1 MKLFVSKKKY
11 DVISKEYLKLSD
23 DYEELREKYK
33 NSIEISKNNFLRA
46 TELETEN
53 EKLLLNEASFSNE
66 IITLNQEIK
75 LYEKTVKELE
85 KEIDNLKNAYE
96 EKYDRVLD
104 LEYKSEMSYFERVD
118 LENEIFSLKEEIEKL
133 KKANEELA
141 KLWNDANRKLWCN
154 NESARQL
161 RKISEDMLNSQ
172 RIDKNYLASYIY
184 DISLYVGGG
193 VGVELKSKDK

>member
-1 MKLFVSKKKY
+1 MKLFVSRKKY
-11 DVISKEYLKLSD
+11 DLLNKEYLLLNSN
-23 DYEELREKYK
+23 YEELKSVYKDVSDVSLTNYHKVVDLEKVNESLLFK
-33 NSIEISKNNFLRA
+33 
-46 TELETEN
+46 ELELEN
-53 EKLLLNEASFSNE
+53 EIKS
-66 IITLNQEIK
+66 LNQEVD
-75 LYEKTVKELE
+75 LYDNTVKELE
-85 KEIDNLKNAYE
+85 
-96 EKYDRVLD
+96 
-104 LEYKSEMSYFERVD
+104 
-118 LENEIFSLKEEIEKL
+118 EEIEKL

-193 VGVELKSKDK
+193 VNLELKSKDK

>member
-1 MKLFVSKKKY
+1 MKLFVSRKKY
-11 DVISKEYLKLSD
+11 DLLNKEYLLLND
-23 DYEELREKYK
+23 DYEK
-33 NSIEISKNNFLRA
+33 
-46 TELETEN
+46 
-53 EKLLLNEASFSNE
+53 
-66 IITLNQEIK
+66 
-75 LYEKTVKELE
+75 LE
-85 KEIDNLKNAYE
+85 KAYE

-118 LENEIFSLKEEIEKL
+118 LENEILSLKEENEKL

-161 RKISEDMLNSQ
+161 RKLSEDILDSQ
-172 RIDKNYLASYIY
+172 RIDKNQLATYIY
-184 DISLYVGGG
+184 DIAFYVGGG

>member
-1 MKLFVSKKKY
+1 MKLFVSRKKY
-11 DVISKEYLKLSD
+11 DLLNKEYLLLND
-23 DYEELREKYK
+23 DYEK
-33 NSIEISKNNFLRA
+33 
-46 TELETEN
+46 
-53 EKLLLNEASFSNE
+53 
-66 IITLNQEIK
+66 
-75 LYEKTVKELE
+75 LE
-85 KEIDNLKNAYE
+85 KAYE

-118 LENEIFSLKEEIEKL
+118 LENEILSLKEENEKL

-161 RKISEDMLNSQ
+161 RKLSEDILDSQ
-172 RIDKNYLASYIY
+172 RIDKNQLATYIY
-184 DISLYVGGG
+184 DISFYVGGG

>member
-11 DVISKEYLKLSD
+11 DLLNKEYLLLND
-23 DYEELREKYK
+23 DYEK
-33 NSIEISKNNFLRA
+33 
-46 TELETEN
+46 
-53 EKLLLNEASFSNE
+53 
-66 IITLNQEIK
+66 
-75 LYEKTVKELE
+75 LE
-85 KEIDNLKNAYE
+85 KAYE

-118 LENEIFSLKEEIEKL
+118 LENEVEILNQEVKLYQDTVKDLEEEIDKL
-133 KKANEELA
+133 KKANKELA

-161 RKISEDMLNSQ
+161 RKLSEDILISQ
-172 RIDKNYLASYIY
+172 KIDKNQLATYIY
-184 DISLYVGGG
+184 DISFYVGGG

>member
-11 DVISKEYLKLSD
+11 DLLNKEYLLLND
-23 DYEELREKYK
+23 DYEK
-33 NSIEISKNNFLRA
+33 
-46 TELETEN
+46 
-53 EKLLLNEASFSNE
+53 
-66 IITLNQEIK
+66 
-75 LYEKTVKELE
+75 LE
-85 KEIDNLKNAYE
+85 KAYE

-118 LENEIFSLKEEIEKL
+118 LENEILSLKEENEKL
-133 KKANEELA
+133 KKANKELA

-161 RKISEDMLNSQ
+161 RKLSEDILDSQ
-172 RIDKNYLASYIY
+172 RIDKSQLASYIY
-184 DISLYVGGG
+184 DISMYVGGG